1 MRKSIVTTLAVC
13 VLSTALSAQ
22 QPDATQIK
30 TLLDQL
36 TTTVQA
42 LKTILAPPIVPSST
56 GVTVKVAAGGNLQ
69 AAIDAAVPGTTIL
82 VAPGTFTGNVIL
94 RKKATAGVITVRTDG
109 LDDAKLP
116 PKVRVN
122 GPALSSQL
130 AKLKPRD
137 PLSPVIT
144 SEPGAHDYALIGLE
158 AFGVASDRD
167 VVVIGDLS
175 YTTAAQLPVNITLDR
190 MYIHGDN
197 GAGHRGVMMN
207 AVNGAVL
214 NSDVRGFVEVG
225 RDSQAIAVINT
236 TGPTLIENN
245 YLEATGENFLTGGAD
260 PKIPNALPSDLVV
273 RGNYIFKPLTWK
285 TTAKGSV
292 KNLLELK
299 LCKRCLIENNV
310 LENNWADAQAGAGI
324 LLTNRNQD
332 SSAPWSTIQDVTFQY
347 NVVKHVEGPCVNM
360 LGLEDRPGVTDV
372 QGTNLV
378 IRQNLFIGCNN
389 GFQVNNGFQP
399 TTVQHN
405 TFTTIANWFL
415 QFVNNPVPNGQ
426 FTYQSN
432 VVRMGEWGIVG
443 DGTGVGVPTLT
454 AAAPGAVFTANII
467 EKAPYEIPM
476 PSGNTLLADGTL
488 NGRLDP
494 AYRYTGAEPGHDGAR
509 PGADIDEIKR
519 RIPWA
524 TW

>member
-1 MRKSIVTTLAVC
+1 MRRSVV
-13 VLSTALSAQ
+13 TALALIAWMTPISAQ

-42 LKTILAPPIVPSST
+42 LKIALEPPAPPTT
-56 GVTVKVAAGGNLQ
+56 GTTVKVAAGGNVQ
-69 AAIDAAVPGTTIL
+69 AAIDAAQPGTTIL
-82 VAPGTFTGNVIL
+82 VAPSTFTRNLVL
-94 RKKATAGVITVRTDG
+94 RRKAGVGTIVIRTDG
-109 LDDAKLP
+109 LDDSKIP
-116 PKVRVN
+116 PTVRMD
-122 GPALSSQL
+122 GPAKTALL
-130 AKLKPRD
+130 AKLKPAD
-137 PLSPVIT
+137 PLTPVIT
-144 SEPGAHDYALIGLE
+144 TEPGAHDYRLIGME
-158 AFGVASDRD
+158 VYGVAADRD
-167 VVVIGDLS
+167 VTVFGDLS
-175 YTTAAQLPVNITLDR
+175 YTSAAQLPVNITLDR
-190 MYIHGDN
+190 MYIHGDA
-197 GAGHRGVMMN
+197 GKGHRGVMMN

-214 NSDVRGFVEVG
+214 NSDIRGFVEVG
-225 RDSQAIAVINT
+225 RDSQAIAIINT

-260 PKIPNALPSDLVV
+260 PRIPNALPSDLVV
-273 RGNYIFKPLTWK
+273 RGNYIAKPLAWK
-285 TTAKGSV
+285 TTAQGSV

-310 LENNWADAQAGAGI
+310 LENNWADAQAGAGVV
-324 LLTNRNQD
+324 LTNRNQD
-332 SSAPWSTIQDVTFQY
+332 NTAPWSTIQDVTFQY

-360 LGLEDRPGVTDV
+360 LGLEDRSGVADV

-399 TTVQHN
+399 TVIQHN

-415 QFVNNPVPNGQ
+415 QFVNHPIPAGMFV
-426 FTYQSN
+426 YQSN
-432 VVRMGEWGIVG
+432 VVRMGDWGIVG

-454 AAAPGAVFTANII
+454 AMAPGAVFTHNVI
-467 EKAPYEIPM
+467 ETAPYNIPM
-476 PSGNTLLADGTL
+476 PSGNILVANGTL
-488 NGRLDP
+488 SGRLD
-494 AYRYTGAEPGHDGAR
+494 AAFRYTGTELGHDGTR